1 MAQLIDGKLI
11 SAKVRG
17 EVAAGVKAFH
27 AAHQSVPGLAVVR
40 IGEDPASKVYVT
52 GKRKDAEEVGF
63 AAWEHHYEATV
74 AQAEVLAQLEALNA
88 DPRVHGI
95 LVQLPLPKH
104 LDTDLIISS
113 VRAEKDADGFHP
125 LNAANLFQGR
135 PGIRPCTP
143 LGVMR
148 MLEEVGFHAAKK
160 KAVVVG
166 RSNIVGKPMAMML
179 LNANATV
186 TLCHSKSNLAQEL
199 KDADVVV
206 VAVGVAE
213 LIKGEWI
220 KPGAVVVDVGMNR
233 NAAGKLVGDVHFP
246 SAFERASFITPVP
259 GGVGPMTRAML
270 LSNTLEA
277 AERTVQSA
285 R

>member
-1 MAQLIDGKLI
+1 MAQLIDGKVI
-11 SAKVRG
+11 SAKVRA
-17 EVAAGVKAFH
+17 EVAAQTRELVAQKN
-27 AAHQSVPGLAVVR
+27 VRPGLAVVR
-40 IGEDPASKVYVT
+40 VGEDPASKVYVS

-63 AAWEHHYEATV
+63 ASWEHHYPDTV
-74 AQAEVLAQLEALNA
+74 SQAEVMARLDALNA
-88 DPRVHGI
+88 DKAVHGV

-104 LDTDLIISS
+104 LDTDAIIAR
-113 VRAEKDADGFHP
+113 VRPEKDADGFHP
-125 LNAANLFQGR
+125 MNAANLFQGR

-143 LGVMR
+143 FGIMR
-148 MLEEVGFHAAKK
+148 MLEEIAFKPASK

-186 TLCHSKSNLAQEL
+186 TLCHSKSDLAREL
-199 KDADVVV
+199 KDADLVV

-213 LIKGEWI
+213 LVKGEWL
-220 KPGAVVVDVGMNR
+220 KPGVVVVDVGMNK

-246 SAFERASFITPVP
+246 SASEKASFITPVP

-270 LSNTLEA
+270 LANTLDA
-277 AERTVQSA
+277 AKRSLK
-285 R
+285 